1 MTYVLIFFILFFWLC
16 CDAHFTFPPFQIGFR
31 NLNSSAVMW
40 IGVTETFEIP
50 FTLKDAIYYVLCNT
64 VWVSCAI
71 ISPTFHGWQIG
82 REDILV

>member
-1 MTYVLIFFILFFWLC
+1 
-16 CDAHFTFPPFQIGFR
+16 
-31 NLNSSAVMW
+31 MW